1 MEIVKWPRLGIS
13 WNIMEYLR
21 TKRWQPVFMRWDG
34 GIFHG
39 SCRNGINGLNYS
51 LNGSSS
57 HSHDYMIAGHC
68 RWTPQSLSTSNHGCF
83 WNSWGTSAPSRFP
96 ENSTNGLGE
105 ISGSTIS
112 QPLLVRIMVVIL
124 RYSYCWIG
132 ARASLVWQ
140 YVGFLKYG
148 YPKLVI
154 IFPLITGNFGY
165 NRKPPYCIVIHAKM
179 THRVRLACPAD
190 FRSDFRSV
198 FRPGFHTKWRWTLPI
213 SGSNARSIK
222 RSPWSC
228 Q

>member
-1 MEIVKWPRLGIS
+1 
-13 WNIMEYLR
+13 
-21 TKRWQPVFMRWDG
+21 
-34 GIFHG
+34 
-39 SCRNGINGLNYS
+39 
-51 LNGSSS
+51 
-57 HSHDYMIAGHC
+57 MIAGHC
-68 RWTPQSLSTSNHGCF
+68 RWTPQSLPTLFNYGCF
-83 WNSWGTSAPSRFP
+83 WHSWGTSAPSRFP

-154 IFPLITGNFGY
+154 MFPLIASNFGWFLGY
-165 NRKPPYCIVIHAKM
+165 SYCRKPPYCIIIIVIHAKM

-222 RSPWSC
+222 RNPWSC